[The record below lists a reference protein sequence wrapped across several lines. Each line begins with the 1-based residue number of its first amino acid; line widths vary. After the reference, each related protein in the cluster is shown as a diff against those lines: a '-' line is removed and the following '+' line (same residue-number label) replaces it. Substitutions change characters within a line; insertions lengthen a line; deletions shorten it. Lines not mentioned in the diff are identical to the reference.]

1 MLDVGGVEGVDV
13 VGCPGLDVVAG
24 GCEFVT
30 GGFVGLL
37 FVPVVLFAGVLSG
50 VGDVDCT
57 SDSSGVWVSV
67 GTSEVKIS
75 DGSVVLVPV
84 VSSIV
89 LSLDVWD
96 MILLFPQAVK
106 ENMIH
111 ITVMTVSSPFINPH
125 RLSFSLYTKN
135 DMCYY

>member
-30 GGFVGLL
+30 GEFVELL
-37 FVPVVLFAGVLSG
+37 FAPVVLFAGVLS
-50 VGDVDCT
+50 VAGDVDCT

-67 GTSEVKIS
+67 GASEVKMS
-75 DGSVVLVPV
+75 DGSVVLISV
-84 VSSIV
+84 VSSIA

-96 MILLFPQAVK
+96 MVLLFPQAVSK
-106 ENMIH
+106 
-111 ITVMTVSSPFINPH
+111 SSPQSKTISNSL
-125 RLSFSLYTKN
+125 LSIIFTIL
-135 DMCYY
+135 